1 MAPSFPGGP
10 RSLPAGRGKPSGPP
24 SSLPARGG
32 GVSDVLIIHIFAE
45 RALRGGRRRRHISHV
60 HSRTHMY
67 TRSPGR
73 RSHCARWS
81 PGSRAPLWGGPPRTG
96 EEWRR
101 LPLSPPQVHSPSNP
115 PGTHVGFQIQL
126 SSPGYTCLPNFS
138 LPRVVCVCLGVGRG
152 TATNNAPARISF
164 RLAQGSLLL
173 QRTHTHHCHP
183 HPHHTLQVAREKIG
197 REGT

>member
-1 MAPSFPGGP
+1 M
-10 RSLPAGRGKPSGPP
+10 
-24 SSLPARGG
+24 
-32 GVSDVLIIHIFAE
+32 LIIHIFAE

-115 PGTHVGFQIQL
+115 PETHVGFQIQL

-138 LPRVVCVCLGVGRG
+138 LPRVVCVCLGVERG

-164 RLAQGSLLL
+164 HLAQGSLLL
-173 QRTHTHHCHP
+173 QHTHAPLSPTPTP
-183 HPHHTLQVAREKIG
+183 HASGGKREN
-197 REGT
+197 RERRHLSKMHAFKLSLTV